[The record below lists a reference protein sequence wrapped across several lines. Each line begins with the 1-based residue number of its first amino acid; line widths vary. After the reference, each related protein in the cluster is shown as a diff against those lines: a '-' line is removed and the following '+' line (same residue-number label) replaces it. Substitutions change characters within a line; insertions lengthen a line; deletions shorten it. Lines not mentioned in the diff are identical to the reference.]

1 MRKQKTRLSLWEA
14 GNTLCPI
21 CLLEFSKKDITAKDG
36 RASIEHVP
44 PLKAGK
50 PHIRVLTC
58 KNCNSAGGEWIDH
71 AAVELIKQEHPV
83 HIQIGTSLY
92 RMRAGLNRPAQ
103 TGRFLT
109 MTHPTVAEPIYMW
122 PARNQPV
129 PPLSRQ
135 ELRLTSYQRRKP
147 ELGLLKAAY
156 LSVFSLL
163 GVEFA
168 KANALSEVRR
178 QIAQPDA
185 DILRDFCL
193 VGEETGRGIYIVY
206 TKGRTCWGIAID
218 GYWVFLPSA
227 DSDEWRPALDDLRRS
242 SALKKFTHAFGAD
255 RRFLFQTLHRVPV
268 ERLTDDVRR
277 GLSQVGSLGWEMRV
291 TSDERVLGNYVSV
304 GRDQDS
310 LWFLECSG

>member
-1 MRKQKTRLSLWEA
+1 MRKRKSRLSLWEA

-21 CLLEFSKKDITAKDG
+21 CLLEFSKEDVIAKDG
-36 RASIEHVP
+36 RASIEHIP

-58 KNCNSAGGEWIDH
+58 KKCNSEGGEWIDH
-71 AAVELIKQEHPV
+71 AMVELIKQEHV
-83 HIQIGTSLY
+83 VDLQIGIGVY
-92 RMRAGLNRPAQ
+92 AMRGGLNRPAHAK
-103 TGRFLT
+103 RFIK
-109 MTHPTVAEPIYMW
+109 MTHPTVTDPIYMW
-122 PARNQPV
+122 PARNQQM
-129 PPLSRQ
+129 PPLPRQ
-135 ELRLTSYQRRKP
+135 TLRLVSYERRKS
-147 ELGLLKAAY
+147 EIGLLKAAY

-168 KANALSEVRR
+168 KANALVEVRK

-185 DILRDFCL
+185 DILRNFCL
-193 VGEETGRGIYIVY
+193 VGGETGRGIYIVY

-227 DSDEWRPALDDLRRS
+227 DSDAWRPALDDVRRS
-242 SALKKFTHAFGAD
+242 SAFKKFTHSFGAD
-255 RRFLFQTLHRVPV
+255 RRFLFQTLHKVPV
-268 ERLTDDVRR
+268 ESLTDDVRQ

-291 TSDERVLGNYVSV
+291 TSGKRIHGSFVSV
-304 GRDQDS
+304 GRDQDA